1 MKTAIITDSNSGIT
15 QSEAKQLGISVV
27 PMPVLI
33 DGELYFED
41 LTLSQAQFYEKLKSD
56 ANVSTSQPNPVD
68 VGELWAKALESYD
81 EVIYIPMS
89 SGLSETCHTLQH
101 YAETEEQFKGKVY
114 VVDNQRISITQ
125 RQSVMD
131 SLKLAEEGKSAK
143 EIYDYLMNT
152 KMQSSIYIMVG
163 TLKYLKKG
171 GRLTPAVAAIGT
183 LLKIKPVLQIQGEK
197 LDQYAKVRKL
207 SDAKQTM
214 IDAIKKDFSTRFKDL
229 YEAGKMTLAVAHT
242 ENFEEAEK
250 FKDEIVAAFPKAE
263 VTFVNPLSLSV
274 SCHIGPGALA
284 VGCAVKY

>member
-15 QSEAKQLGISVV
+15 QSEAKELGIFVV

-33 DGELYFED
+33 DGELFFED
-41 LTLSQAQFYEKLKSD
+41 LTLSQEQFYEKLKSD
-56 ANVSTSQPNPVD
+56 ANVSTSQPNPLD
-68 VGELWAKALESYD
+68 VGEIWEKALKD
-81 EVIYIPMS
+81 HDKVIYIPMS

-101 YAETEEQFKGKVY
+101 HAETEEAFKGKVF

-131 SLKLAEEGKSAK
+131 AIKMANEGKSAE
-143 EIYDYLMNT
+143 EIYKYLMDT
-152 KMQSSIYIMVG
+152 KMQSSIYIMVD

-207 SDAKQTM
+207 IDAKTTM
-214 IDAIKKDFSTRFKDL
+214 INAMKKDFETRFKDIVA
-229 YEAGKMTLAVAHT
+229 AGKMTLSVAHT

-250 FKDEIVAAFPKAE
+250 FKAEIQNEFPNVE
-263 VTFVNPLSLSV
+263 INFINPLSLSV

-284 VGCAVKY
+284 MGCAIKY